1 MLFHPS
7 GEQVTWGYK
16 LEWGFLAVS
25 SLDYFYLIS
34 GLDWIISQWII

>member
-16 LEWGFLAVS
+16 LEWGFLAVN
-25 SLDYFYLIS
+25 SLDYLIS